1 MIINNKLFIIINLV
15 HHEWPIAFAFFANLL
30 PDSCH
35 RWFATKVCMIK
46 RHDAITTIKNAC
58 LHTLIASKD
67 PNDKCPR
74 QWPTDLW
81 SWQWQWS
88 AETYSTFWLSIIIAH
103 IRLLIWKPYN
113 LEHYMYT
120 PLHKPRLIYIH
131 MRNSSKIYLAKLSEK
146 SSWTF

>member
-1 MIINNKLFIIINLV
+1 MSDQSHSHSLPIYCQIHVTGDLRQRLHDKTTWC
-15 HHEWPIAFAFFANLL
+15 HHY
-30 PDSCH
+30 
-35 RWFATKVCMIK
+35 K
-46 RHDAITTIKNAC
+46 KNAC
-58 LHTLIASKD
+58 LQTLIASKD

-88 AETYSTFWLSIIIAH
+88 AETYSTFWLSTIIAH
-103 IRLLIWKPYN
+103 IRLLIWKPYD

-131 MRNSSKIYLAKLSEK
+131 IRNSSEIYLAKLSEK